1 MEKVLVTGATGYI
14 GLHCIH
20 QLLNQGYAVNGSV
33 RSPERKDE
41 IFEALKDHNTPT
53 ENLSIFTFDLNDD
66 EGWDQGM
73 DGCDYLLHVASPIA
87 LENHNEDFFVKPA
100 VAGVKRAMKF
110 AKKHNVKKVVLTSS
124 VAAIFETIE
133 SKSYYDE
140 SDWSDPDSPA
150 ISHYAK
156 SKTLAEKTA
165 WEFVE
170 NEKHPFELTVI
181 NPALVIGPSLSGD
194 LGESNKAIV
203 MVATGKMPVA
213 VPLQFGYVDVRDV
226 ATAHILAM
234 QNPASSHYAK
244 SKTLAEKTAWEFVEN
259 ENHPF
264 ELTVINPALVIGP
277 SLSGDLGESNKA
289 IVMVAT
295 GKMPVAVPLQFGYV
309 DVRDVATAHIL
320 AMQNPASNGERFAL
334 AEKDLWYKDVAKV
347 LKSNG
352 FDKAPTFAVPV
363 WLAKILANF
372 SKELKITLPYLGRLR
387 SVKNTS
393 KAKDILGWNPRPA
406 EESIVEIAQQIKD
419 MGLIK

>member
-33 RSPERKDE
+33 RSPERKNE
-41 IFEALKDHNTPT
+41 IFEALKNHNTST
-53 ENLSIFTFDLNDD
+53 ENLNIYTFDLNDD
-66 EGWDQGM
+66 EGWDQGVE
-73 DGCDYLLHVASPIA
+73 GCDYLLHVASPIA
-87 LENHNEDFFVKPA
+87 LENHDEDFFVKPA

-124 VAAIFETIE
+124 VAAIYETME

-140 SDWSDPDSPA
+140 TDWSDPENPA
-150 ISHYAK
+150 ISHYSK
-156 SKTLAEKTA
+156 SKTLAERAA
-165 WEFVE
+165 WEFIE
-170 NEKHPFELTVI
+170 NENHPFELAVI

-194 LGESNKAIV
+194 LGESNKAIM

-226 ATAHILAM
+226 AA
-234 QNPASSHYAK
+234 
-244 SKTLAEKTAWEFVEN
+244 
-259 ENHPF
+259 
-264 ELTVINPALVIGP
+264 
-277 SLSGDLGESNKA
+277 
-289 IVMVAT
+289 
-295 GKMPVAVPLQFGYV
+295 
-309 DVRDVATAHIL
+309 AHIL

-334 AEKDLWYKDVAKV
+334 AEKDLWYKDVAQV
-347 LKSNG
+347 LRSNG

-363 WLAKILANF
+363 WLAKILAIF
-372 SKELKITLPYLGRLR
+372 SKELKLTIPYLGRLR

-406 EESIVEIAQQIKD
+406 EESIIEIAQQIQD

>member
-41 IFEALKDHNTPT
+41 IFEALKNHNTST
-53 ENLSIFTFDLNDD
+53 EHLNLFTFDLNDD

-73 DGCDYLLHVASPIA
+73 EGCDYLLHVASPIA
-87 LENHNEDFFVKPA
+87 LENHDEDFFVKPA

-124 VAAIFETIE
+124 VAAIFETTE
-133 SKSYYDE
+133 TKSYFDE
-140 SDWSDPDSPA
+140 TDWSDPDNPA
-150 ISHYAK
+150 ISHYSK
-156 SKTLAEKTA
+156 SKTLAEKAA
-165 WEFVE
+165 WDYVE
-170 NEKHPFELTVI
+170 KENHPFELAVI

-194 LGESNKAIV
+194 LGESNKAIE

-226 ATAHILAM
+226 AA
-234 QNPASSHYAK
+234 
-244 SKTLAEKTAWEFVEN
+244 
-259 ENHPF
+259 
-264 ELTVINPALVIGP
+264 
-277 SLSGDLGESNKA
+277 
-289 IVMVAT
+289 
-295 GKMPVAVPLQFGYV
+295 
-309 DVRDVATAHIL
+309 AHIL

-347 LKSNG
+347 LKDNG

-372 SKELKITLPYLGRLR
+372 SRELKLTLPYLGRVR

-393 KAKDILGWNPRPA
+393 KAKDILGWKPRPA
-406 EESIVEIAQQIKD
+406 EESIVEIAQQIQD

>member
-41 IFEALKDHNTPT
+41 IFQALQNHNTST
-53 ENLSIFTFDLNDD
+53 ENLNIFTFDLNDD
-66 EGWDQGM
+66 EGWDEGM
-73 DGCDYLLHVASPIA
+73 EGCDYLLHVASPIA
-87 LENHNEDFFVKPA
+87 LENHDEDFFVKPA
-100 VAGVKRAMKF
+100 VAGVNRAMKF
-110 AKKHNVKKVVLTSS
+110 AKKHNLKKVVLTSS
-124 VAAIFETIE
+124 VAAIYETME

-140 SDWSDPDSPA
+140 NDWSDPENPA
-150 ISHYAK
+150 ISHYSK
-156 SKTLAEKTA
+156 SKTLAERAA

-170 NEKHPFELTVI
+170 NENHPFELAVI

-194 LGESNKAIV
+194 LGESNKAIE

-226 ATAHILAM
+226 AA
-234 QNPASSHYAK
+234 
-244 SKTLAEKTAWEFVEN
+244 
-259 ENHPF
+259 
-264 ELTVINPALVIGP
+264 
-277 SLSGDLGESNKA
+277 
-289 IVMVAT
+289 
-295 GKMPVAVPLQFGYV
+295 
-309 DVRDVATAHIL
+309 AHIL

-334 AEKDLWYKDVAKV
+334 AEKDLWYGDVAKV
-347 LKSNG
+347 LRDNG
-352 FDKAPTFAVPV
+352 FDKAPTLAVPV
-363 WLAKILANF
+363 WLAKILAIF
-372 SKELKITLPYLGRLR
+372 SKELKLAVPYLGRLR

-406 EESIVEIAQQIKD
+406 EESIVEIAQQIQD

>member
-41 IFEALKDHNTPT
+41 IFQALQNHNTST
-53 ENLSIFTFDLNDD
+53 ENLNIFTFDLNDD
-66 EGWDQGM
+66 EGWDEGM
-73 DGCDYLLHVASPIA
+73 EGCDYLLHVASPIA
-87 LENHNEDFFVKPA
+87 LENHDEDFFVKPA
-100 VAGVKRAMKF
+100 VAGVNRAMKF

-124 VAAIFETIE
+124 VAAIYETME

-140 SDWSDPDSPA
+140 NDWSDPENPA
-150 ISHYAK
+150 ISHYSK
-156 SKTLAEKTA
+156 SKTLAERAA

-170 NEKHPFELTVI
+170 NENNPFELAVI

-194 LGESNKAIV
+194 LGESNKAIE

-226 ATAHILAM
+226 AAAHILAM
-234 QNPASSHYAK
+234 Q
-244 SKTLAEKTAWEFVEN
+244 
-259 ENHPF
+259 
-264 ELTVINPALVIGP
+264 I
-277 SLSGDLGESNKA
+277 
-289 IVMVAT
+289 
-295 GKMPVAVPLQFGYV
+295 
-309 DVRDVATAHIL
+309 
-320 AMQNPASNGERFAL
+320 PASNGERFAL
-334 AEKDLWYKDVAKV
+334 AEKDLWYGDVAKV
-347 LKSNG
+347 LRDNG
-352 FDKAPTFAVPV
+352 FDKAPTLAVPV
-363 WLAKILANF
+363 WLAKILAIF
-372 SKELKITLPYLGRLR
+372 SKELKLAVPYLGRLR

-406 EESIVEIAQQIKD
+406 EESIVEIAQQIQD

>member
-33 RSPERKDE
+33 RSPERKNE
-41 IFEALKDHNTPT
+41 IFEALKNHNTST
-53 ENLSIFTFDLNDD
+53 ENLNIYTFDLNDD

-73 DGCDYLLHVASPIA
+73 EGCDYLLHVASPIA
-87 LENHNEDFFVKPA
+87 LENHDEDFFVKPA

-124 VAAIFETIE
+124 VAAIYETME

-140 SDWSDPDSPA
+140 TDWSDPENPA
-150 ISHYAK
+150 ISHYSK
-156 SKTLAEKTA
+156 SKTLAEKAA
-165 WEFVE
+165 WDYVE
-170 NEKHPFELTVI
+170 TENYPFELAVI

-194 LGESNKAIV
+194 LGESNKAIM

-226 ATAHILAM
+226 AA
-234 QNPASSHYAK
+234 
-244 SKTLAEKTAWEFVEN
+244 
-259 ENHPF
+259 
-264 ELTVINPALVIGP
+264 
-277 SLSGDLGESNKA
+277 
-289 IVMVAT
+289 
-295 GKMPVAVPLQFGYV
+295 
-309 DVRDVATAHIL
+309 AHIL

-334 AEKDLWYKDVAKV
+334 AEKDLWYKDVAQV
-347 LKSNG
+347 LRSNG

-363 WLAKILANF
+363 WLAKILAIF
-372 SKELKITLPYLGRLR
+372 SKELKLTIPYLGRLR

-393 KAKDILGWNPRPA
+393 KAKEILGWNPRPA
-406 EESIVEIAQQIKD
+406 EESIIEIAQQIQD

>member
-33 RSPERKDE
+33 RSPERKNE
-41 IFEALKDHNTPT
+41 IFEALKNHNTST
-53 ENLSIFTFDLNDD
+53 ENLNIYTFDLNDD

-73 DGCDYLLHVASPIA
+73 EGCDYLLHVASPIA
-87 LENHNEDFFVKPA
+87 LENHDEDFFVKPA

-124 VAAIFETIE
+124 VAAIYETME

-140 SDWSDPDSPA
+140 TDWSDPENPA
-150 ISHYAK
+150 ISHYSK
-156 SKTLAEKTA
+156 SKTLAERAA
-165 WEFVE
+165 WEFIE
-170 NEKHPFELTVI
+170 NENNPFELAVI

-194 LGESNKAIV
+194 LGESNKAIM

-226 ATAHILAM
+226 AA
-234 QNPASSHYAK
+234 
-244 SKTLAEKTAWEFVEN
+244 
-259 ENHPF
+259 
-264 ELTVINPALVIGP
+264 
-277 SLSGDLGESNKA
+277 
-289 IVMVAT
+289 
-295 GKMPVAVPLQFGYV
+295 
-309 DVRDVATAHIL
+309 AHIL

-334 AEKDLWYKDVAKV
+334 AEKDLWYKDVAQV
-347 LKSNG
+347 LRSNG

-363 WLAKILANF
+363 WLAKILAIF
-372 SKELKITLPYLGRLR
+372 SKELKLTIPYLGRLR

-406 EESIVEIAQQIKD
+406 EESIIEIAQQIQD

>member
-41 IFEALKDHNTPT
+41 IFEALKNQNTPT

-124 VAAIFETIE
+124 VAAIFETLE

-140 SDWSDPDSPA
+140 SDWSDPDNPA
-150 ISHYAK
+150 I
-156 SKTLAEKTA
+156 
-165 WEFVE
+165 
-170 NEKHPFELTVI
+170 
-181 NPALVIGPSLSGD
+181 
-194 LGESNKAIV
+194 
-203 MVATGKMPVA
+203 
-213 VPLQFGYVDVRDV
+213 
-226 ATAHILAM
+226 
-234 QNPASSHYAK
+234 SHYAK

-347 LKSNG
+347 LKGNG
-352 FDKAPTFAVPV
+352 FDKAPTFGVPV

-406 EESIVEIAQQIKD
+406 EESIVEIAQQIHD

>member
-100 VAGVKRAMKF
+100 VAGVQRAMKF

-150 ISHYAK
+150 I
-156 SKTLAEKTA
+156 
-165 WEFVE
+165 
-170 NEKHPFELTVI
+170 
-181 NPALVIGPSLSGD
+181 
-194 LGESNKAIV
+194 
-203 MVATGKMPVA
+203 
-213 VPLQFGYVDVRDV
+213 
-226 ATAHILAM
+226 
-234 QNPASSHYAK
+234 SHYAK

-347 LKSNG
+347 LKGNG

-406 EESIVEIAQQIKD
+406 EESIVEIAQQIQD

>member
-33 RSPERKDE
+33 RSPDRKDE
-41 IFEALKDHNTPT
+41 IFEALKNHNTPT

-73 DGCDYLLHVASPIA
+73 SGCDYLLHVASPIA

-100 VAGVKRAMKF
+100 VAGVKRAMEF

-124 VAAIFETIE
+124 VAAIFETLE

-140 SDWSDPDSPA
+140 SDWSDPDNPA
-150 ISHYAK
+150 I
-156 SKTLAEKTA
+156 
-165 WEFVE
+165 
-170 NEKHPFELTVI
+170 
-181 NPALVIGPSLSGD
+181 
-194 LGESNKAIV
+194 
-203 MVATGKMPVA
+203 
-213 VPLQFGYVDVRDV
+213 
-226 ATAHILAM
+226 
-234 QNPASSHYAK
+234 SHYAK

-309 DVRDVATAHIL
+309 DVRDVASAHIL

-347 LKSNG
+347 LKGNG

-406 EESIVEIAQQIKD
+406 EESIVEIAQQIHD